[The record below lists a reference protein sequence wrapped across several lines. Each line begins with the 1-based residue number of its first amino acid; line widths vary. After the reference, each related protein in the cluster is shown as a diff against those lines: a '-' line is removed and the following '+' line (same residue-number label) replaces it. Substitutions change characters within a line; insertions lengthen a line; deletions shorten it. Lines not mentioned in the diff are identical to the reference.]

1 MLDEFKEEKDN
12 INFKNLV
19 CVKSDGSIFNFNVFK
34 SSLDFASDISNGKIS
49 LEEAKNS
56 QYKMFKL
63 LDYLREHDP
72 TNLDKIKPR
81 EKTINNVRK
90 LHNNRNND
98 IKTFEN
104 GVVFSFSHG
113 FQKEKLDMSDKTLAK

>member
-98 IKTFEN
+98 IKAFEN

-113 FQKEKLDMSDKTLAK
+113 FQKEKPDMSDKTLAK